1 MESSNF
7 VHLHVHTEY
16 SLLDGAIRLAD
27 LFQAVKAYGMTSVAM
42 TDHGNMFGTVD
53 FYQGAIQNGIKPII
67 GCEVYVAPRDR
78 FDKTSR
84 TEETSA
90 FHLVLLARN
99 RTGYKN
105 LCRLVTAGY
114 LEGFYYKPRIDTE
127 LLKEHSDGLIA
138 LSSCLHGEIPYTL
151 VHGNLKAAQ
160 EKAEK
165 YARIFP
171 GRFYLELQE
180 NGIEEQKTVNDGL
193 KVIADRLSLP
203 MVATNDCHY
212 LRREDAR
219 VHDVLLCIQT
229 GKTVDEPN
237 RLKFSTDQLYFRS
250 PAEMAEL
257 FSHAPQALQNTS
269 EIAALCELELELG
282 EYHFPVYPVPA
293 GETLDSRLTKEAR
306 DGLNHRFET
315 SLKRLDLDEKGRQ
328 AYRGRLEYELGV
340 ILQMGFSGYFLIVA
354 DFINYA
360 KGNGIPV
367 GPGRG
372 SAAGSL
378 VAYALRITEIDPM
391 QYDLLFERFLNLER
405 RSMPDIDVDFCRDR
419 REEVLNYISQKYGGE
434 DFTAQIIT
442 FGKMQARAVIRDV
455 ARAMDIP
462 YNEADRIA
470 KLVPN
475 QLNIRIEEALQKEPR
490 LREMAENDA
499 RTRDLLSIS
508 RALEGLP
515 RHASTHAAGVVISD
529 RPIIEYLP
537 LYRGAKGEVLT
548 QYHMKAVDKIGLVK
562 FDLLG
567 LKNLTTIHYA
577 QQLVE
582 KEYGE
587 KLDLESIPL
596 DDKNTYQLLSR
607 GDTTGV
613 FQLESSGMRNL
624 LVKMK
629 PEVFTDLIASVALYR
644 PGPLESGMVDDFTRA
659 KHGEIEVRYLVPR
672 LEEILKETYGV
683 IVYQEQVMQIA
694 SRLANYSMGDADIL
708 RAAMG
713 KKKAEMLAAQ
723 RTKFVNGAVANKED
737 RNKAERLFDLM
748 EKFGG
753 YGLNKSHSTAYAL
766 IAYQTA
772 YLKAHYP
779 VPFMAALLTSDMD
792 STDNVVKY
800 MAECREK
807 RIEILPPD
815 INESEVSFTIC
826 QSKIRF
832 GLAAVKNV
840 GTGAVESIIA
850 ARHDSGP
857 FTSLLDFCCRVD
869 LRRVNRRVLESLI
882 KCGAFDST
890 GARRSQLMAM
900 LDEVLEA
907 AQAHHRQKDS
917 KQVLIFG
924 TGKQISSKSLKLPD
938 LEEWPKDKFLSLEK
952 EALGFYITGH
962 PLSIYDADLKRLGT
976 INTLEMADCAD
987 GEEIVIAGITRA
999 IKEINTKKGRMAFLS
1014 LEDLYGVAEILIF
1027 AEPYR
1032 QCQDMIKSDQ
1042 PLYIT
1047 GKISKDEQTAKVIAS
1062 EVTTF
1067 QKALSQS
1074 IEFLDIHISNSLS
1087 KEKMAGLK
1095 LILSEHTGG
1104 CPVFLNLSFPGKGTV
1119 RIALPA
1125 SLSVSPSISLVEEIN
1140 RSLGYSGSRMPPAS
1154 NGKPRN
1160 NGPRNHEKVD
1170 PDA

>member
-27 LFQAVKAYGMTSVAM
+27 LFQTVKSFGMSTVAM
-42 TDHGNMFGTVD
+42 TDHGNMFGAVD
-53 FYQGAIQNGIKPII
+53 FYQGAVQNGLKPII
-67 GCEVYVAPRDR
+67 GCEVYVAPKDR
-78 FDKTSR
+78 FDKTAR

-90 FHLVLLARN
+90 FHLVLLAQN

-105 LCRLVTAGY
+105 LCRLVTAGF
-114 LEGFYYKPRIDTE
+114 LEGFYYKPRIDKE
-127 LLKEHSDGLIA
+127 ILKEYSEGLIA

-151 VHGNLKAAQ
+151 VHGDLKTAQ
-160 EKAEK
+160 ERAER

-180 NGIEEQKTVNDGL
+180 NGIAEQKTVNDGL

-257 FSHAPQALQNTS
+257 FSYAPQALQNTS
-269 EIAALCELELELG
+269 EIAKLCDLELELG
-282 EYHFPVYPVPA
+282 EYHFPVYPVPD

-306 DGLNHRFET
+306 EGLNHRFET
-315 SLKRLDLDEKGRQ
+315 SLKRIGLDEKGRQ
-328 AYRGRLEYELGV
+328 AYRDRLEYELDV

-360 KGNGIPV
+360 KRKGIPV

-419 REEVLNYISQKYGGE
+419 REEVLHYISQKYGGE
-434 DFTAQIIT
+434 DYTAQIIT

-470 KLVPN
+470 KLIPN
-475 QLNIRIEEALQKEPR
+475 QLNIRIEEAIQKEPR
-490 LREMAENDA
+490 LKEISENDA
-499 RTRDLLSIS
+499 KTRDLLNIS
-508 RALEGLP
+508 KALEGLP

-537 LYRGAKGEVLT
+537 LYRGSKGEILT
-548 QYHMKAVDKIGLVK
+548 QYYMKAVDKIGLVK

-567 LKNLTTIHYA
+567 LKNLTTIHYT
-577 QQLVE
+577 QELI
-582 KEYGE
+582 KKDYGE
-587 KLDLESIPL
+587 DLDLEGIPL
-596 DDKNTYQLLSR
+596 DDEETYQLLSR

-629 PEVFTDLIASVALYR
+629 PQVFTDLIASVALYR

-659 KHGEIEVRYLVPR
+659 KHGEIEVHYLIPR

-694 SRLANYSMGDADIL
+694 SRLASYSMGDADIL

-713 KKKAEMLAAQ
+713 KKKVELLAAQ
-723 RTKFVNGAVANKED
+723 REKFVNGAVANKENRD
-737 RNKAERLFDLM
+737 KAERLFDLM

-753 YGLNKSHSTAYAL
+753 YGFNKSHSTAYAL

-815 INESEVSFTIC
+815 INESEITFTI
-826 QSKIRF
+826 SKGKIRF

-850 ARHDSGP
+850 ARQEDGA
-857 FTSLLDFCCRVD
+857 FTSLLDFGCRVD

-890 GARRSQLMAM
+890 GAKRSQLMAA
-900 LDEVLEA
+900 LDEALEA

-917 KQVLIFG
+917 KQIFMFG
-924 TGKQISSKSLKLPD
+924 TGKQVSSRSLKLPEI
-938 LEEWPKDKFLSLEK
+938 EEWPKDKFLSLEK
-952 EALGFYITGH
+952 EALGFYITEH
-962 PLSIYDADLKRLGT
+962 PLSIYDADLKRLG
-976 INTLEMADCAD
+976 IKNTLELSDCAD
-987 GEEIVIAGITRA
+987 GEEIVVAGIMRA

-1027 AEPYR
+1027 AELYG
-1032 QCQDMIKSDQ
+1032 QSQDMIKSDK
-1042 PLYIT
+1042 PLYIK
-1047 GKISKDEQTAKVIAS
+1047 GKISRDEQTSKVVAS

-1067 QKALSQS
+1067 QKALAQS
-1074 IEFLDIHISNSLS
+1074 VKSLDIEITSALS

-1095 LILSEHTGG
+1095 HLLSEHKGA
-1104 CPVFLNLSFPGKGTV
+1104 CPVFLNLSFPGKGSV
-1119 RIALPA
+1119 RIALPP
-1125 SLSVSPSISLVEEIN
+1125 SLSVSPSMSLVEEIN
-1140 RSLGYSGSRMPPAS
+1140 RSLGYSGTRIPLAP
-1154 NGKPRN
+1154 NGKLGK
-1160 NGPRNHEKVD
+1160 NGPERADSH
-1170 PDA
+1170 A